1 MFVII
6 IFIIISVW
14 HGLFFKFPEKYI
26 TIKPRPVV
34 LDINLLD
41 FFSHAYFLAVPI
53 GMLLIS
59 GGSISVTKSILSRF
73 LLRLLDY
80 RNYTLLYFALLLI
93 QLSELYIWNANSSHY
108 TDKKWGKVSRPLLG
122 LQVGPSLMIL
132 LLETQI

>member
-26 TIKPRPVV
+26 TIKPRPV
-34 LDINLLD
+34 
-41 FFSHAYFLAVPI
+41 
-53 GMLLIS
+53 LIS

-132 LLETQI
+132 LLETQIYLKTT